1 MFVQYE
7 TQLVRLRT
15 EQNVIQDQMDRDR
28 ATIERLETLLD
39 QARQDSI
46 KVQTTNQELQNE
58 MSRLKQKISE
68 LQTTL

>member
-1 MFVQYE
+1 M
-7 TQLVRLRT
+7 VRLRT

-39 QARQDSI
+39 QARQESI

>member
-1 MFVQYE
+1 M
-7 TQLVRLRT
+7 VRLRT
-15 EQNVIQDQMDRDR
+15 EQDVIQDQTDRDR
-28 ATIERLETLLD
+28 ATIERLEALLD
-39 QARQDSI
+39 QARQESI

>member
-1 MFVQYE
+1 
-7 TQLVRLRT
+7 
-15 EQNVIQDQMDRDR
+15 MDRDR

-39 QARQDSI
+39 QARQESI